1 MEVLNYDEALETI
14 LKNISCLD
22 YEEKDLNKAEGQVLA
37 EDIYSD
43 YDLPICDISI
53 PDGYAVQ
60 AKDIEGA
67 DKNNPAILKIVDTVR
82 AGILPVKTVLPGTAI
97 RIMTG
102 SVVPKGAD
110 CVVKFEDTDEPE
122 NKSGKNPNRP
132 THVKIYVS
140 QAPGKFIHKKST
152 NIKKGDLLLPK
163 NTVIRTAQISAL
175 TAIGKKTVKVIRRPK
190 VAIITTGDELIRAGN
205 ILIPG
210 KTYNSNESAIRS
222 LVTNYGGI
230 SWVLGVVK
238 DNEKSIITRVK
249 KGLSADAII
258 TTGGVSIGDY
268 DLVQEIIGKTG
279 ELIISSIKLGPAIA
293 FGLMGKNS
301 EDKQHTTVPVFALE
315 GPPLGCMIDFEMLVR
330 PALLKMRGV
339 QELNHPVVEA
349 VSEESFTNI
358 RPINAFKWS
367 ILKKTE
373 TGYTVKLNDANGLA
387 HKANGNSLTIIPGGG
402 VIKEGDKI
410 QVLPLDWYK

>member
-14 LKNISCLD
+14 LKNVSCLD

-102 SVVPKGAD
+102 SVVPEGAD

-122 NKSGKNPNRP
+122 NKSGQNPNRP

-140 QAPGKFIHKKST
+140 QAPGKFIHKKSA
-152 NIKKGDLLLPK
+152 NIKKGDLLLHK

-238 DNEKSIITRVK
+238 DNEKSIITKIK

-293 FGLMGKNS
+293 FGLMKKNS
-301 EDKQHTTVPVFALE
+301 EDKQHATVPVFALE